1 MSPQEGREGGLC
13 GAMSEEALLE
23 EDIWEY
29 RSVRKRKQQSA
40 SERPSAPLRKV
51 TEGRGRLKR
60 RNGNKRKSVGK
71 NGDHQESEPTS
82 QPNEDPE
89 ASKDDSSV
97 LSQESTGSQ
106 AERSPQSTRPVHDGH
121 CPSCQM
127 PFALLRVQTPRW
139 HVAECLDTPGSTEKG
154 RSRVREKLFR
164 KQCESF
170 SFHMWFKKRDGSWYD
185 FQKVVADH
193 LLTFSYQIFSSL

>member
-1 MSPQEGREGGLC
+1 MSPQEGRERGLC

-51 TEGRGRLKR
+51 TDGRGRLKR
-60 RNGNKRKSVGK
+60 KGNGNRRKSVGK
-71 NGDHQESEPTS
+71 NGALQESEPTS
-82 QPNEDPE
+82 RPNEDPE
-89 ASKDDSSV
+89 ASKDDSSL
-97 LSQESTGSQ
+97 LSQES
-106 AERSPQSTRPVHDGH
+106 ARPVHDGH

-154 RSRVREKLFR
+154 RNRVREKLFR
-164 KQCESF
+164 KQRESF
-170 SFHMWFKKRDGSWYD
+170 SFHTRFKMQDGSWYD
-185 FQKVVADH
+185 FQKVVGDH